1 MYIVE
6 LCQPPGPRGW
16 PGFCVYAKQGIFLN
30 LPSTLSRRPEET
42 MTPSACSASDN
53 LHIRKFLIRLASI
66 PTNQQG
72 RGVIS
77 DRSRHATMIVARHA

>member
-1 MYIVE
+1 
-6 LCQPPGPRGW
+6 
-16 PGFCVYAKQGIFLN
+16 
-30 LPSTLSRRPEET
+30 